1 MRKEKNEKL
10 EKLTSIVE
18 TEFKVVDLVRSDRF
32 SGRFA
37 QILSDEV
44 KEDRV
49 VVRSDVERVCE
60 RNFGR
65 RLVLIDE
72 SLAEFLRC

>member
-1 MRKEKNEKL
+1 MNEKNEKL

-65 RLVLIDE
+65 
-72 SLAEFLRC
+72 